1 MGRILMLGRLVRTPN
16 LLIAAL
22 TQTGIYFFV
31 LLPALPPNHAN
42 SHLPAADLMAMVAA
56 TLLAAMGGYIV
67 NDILDAP
74 IDALNRPRQQVVGP
88 HITPKMAW
96 IGYSATLASTLLL
109 SAWLSVRHGM
119 WPALL
124 FPGVCAALLLYAWR
138 LKCTPLAGNILVA
151 ILCALVPIVPLMGVQ
166 DALRVTPMASDA
178 VYTFALFAG
187 ASNLFREQVKDL
199 QDVAGDAATGCRT
212 LPVAAG
218 AGPARSLALTTGV
231 ALFLLLL
238 VQTKQHTFASLSK
251 TLALMPA
258 LLLNLMAVAKT
269 AKAQGSADYAVASLT
284 IKWLIIIGFITLVIF
299 QNT

>member
-1 MGRILMLGRLVRTPN
+1 
-16 LLIAAL
+16 
-22 TQTGIYFFV
+22 
-31 LLPALPPNHAN
+31 
-42 SHLPAADLMAMVAA
+42 
-56 TLLAAMGGYIV
+56 
-67 NDILDAP
+67 
-74 IDALNRPRQQVVGP
+74 
-88 HITPKMAW
+88 
-96 IGYSATLASTLLL
+96 
-109 SAWLSVRHGM
+109 
-119 WPALL
+119 
-124 FPGVCAALLLYAWR
+124 
-138 LKCTPLAGNILVA
+138 
-151 ILCALVPIVPLMGVQ
+151 MGVQ